1 MARPDDQKCA
11 KAACFERQQA
21 TASHAEAGR
30 WVSSHAAER
39 ALARSSAH
47 ADEEAFAQR
56 WDSTNQGLVASLP
69 GSEIECVYRLG
80 AGGCRLYGVRVRES
94 ALSVGKVGDD
104 REVVRWP
111 QAVYWCIAA

>member
-80 AGGCRLYGVRVRES
+80 GWWLPTVWRAGARERVVSRTS
-94 ALSVGKVGDD
+94 
-104 REVVRWP
+104 RR
-111 QAVYWCIAA
+111 